1 MKEDVVFKNQMVFT
15 DNRDHMWEIDF
26 LKENKTDDLCFM
38 NKRVNDSFLKARD
51 FMLKNHPELML

>member
-26 LKENKTDDLCFM
+26 LKENKTDDLRFM

-51 FMLKNHPELML
+51 FMLKNHPEFML

>member
-1 MKEDVVFKNQMVFT
+1 MKDDVFIKNQMVFT

-26 LKENKTDDLCFM
+26 LKENKTDDLRFM

>member
-26 LKENKTDDLCFM
+26 LKENKTDDLRFM